1 MSYRLFLLLGFFF
14 FFYEKAGLERGW
26 GGVLLLVF
34 KTPYLKEKQ
43 KPHKSRLGGTKVV
56 FTYKKCSEYQG
67 APSSDKLNGWP
78 ISTISS

>member
-1 MSYRLFLLLGFFF
+1 MLLFKKKRESEREGLVGEGVGWLLLLF
-14 FFYEKAGLERGW
+14 
-26 GGVLLLVF
+26 F

-43 KPHKSRLGGTKVV
+43 KPHKSRLGGTKAV

-67 APSSDKLNGWP
+67 APSSDKLNGWL